1 MSVNH
6 QQRIVITGF
15 MCAGKSTV
23 AQALARRLSCR
34 MIDLDYLIAEME
46 KRTTGAIID
55 EEGEAKFREAETRA
69 LRVILE
75 NNTARII
82 ALGGGAWTI
91 PQNRAFIHEHN
102 ALTVWLDAPFELCW
116 QRVLSDAVEVR
127 PLARDQERARRL
139 FDERR
144 ALYLLADL
152 HVTVSDSKSAEAMAE
167 EIASKLPGV
176 SPG

>member
-1 MSVNH
+1 MSVKPP

-15 MCAGKSTV
+15 MCAGKTTV
-23 AQALARRLSCR
+23 AKALARRLSCR
-34 MIDLDYLIAEME
+34 MIDLDYIIAEME
-46 KRTTGAIID
+46 KRTAGSIID
-55 EEGEAKFREAETRA
+55 EEGEAKFREAETQA

-91 PQNRAFIHEHN
+91 PQNRALIREHDI
-102 ALTVWLDAPFELCW
+102 LTIWLDAPFELCW
-116 QRVLSDAVEVR
+116 QRVLSDAEMR
-127 PLARDQERARRL
+127 PLARDHTRARKL

-152 HVTVSDSKSAEAMAE
+152 HIPVSDSQSPDATAE
-167 EIASKLPGV
+167 EIVGKLPGFNQ
-176 SPG
+176 